1 MLQESDVSK
10 SIQDFLKIKNYF
22 TIRLNT
28 GAVETKYGSFIK
40 MSEEGTPDIMVYKDS
55 QLYFF
60 EVKRGEKERASW
72 KRYVTSFI
80 EAPIIIPI
88 SKDKR
93 RAAAQY
99 KIMKQA
105 AKEGAL
111 CFVVVT
117 VEEVIAILEKGL
129 LGDNVIQVKA

>member
-28 GAVETKYGSFIK
+28 GKIEDKYGYFVK
-40 MSEEGTPDIMVYKDS
+40 LCDEGTPDIMVYKDG

-72 KRYVTSFI
+72 KRHVTKFL
-80 EAPIIIPI
+80 EAPIINPI
-88 SKDKR
+88 SKERR

-99 KIMKQA
+99 KMMRQA

-111 CFVVVT
+111 CFVVIT
-117 VEEVIAILEKGL
+117 VEEVISILEKGL
-129 LGDNVIQVKA
+129 LGDNVIKVTT